1 LIDFDS
7 LFALKMS
14 EIEDIKQDIADTK
27 AELTHAKRKL
37 AEAVVDKNQSEI
49 EEWKARRNTL
59 EALLLEQRKKEN
71 ILLVSRGKFTL
82 LSLFIAFKN
91 LLNSTFLIHMMTDN
105 ALFHFLSASVAAP
118 VPTGKL

>member
-1 LIDFDS
+1 MIDFDS

-27 AELTHAKRKL
+27 AELTDAKRKL

-59 EALLLEQRKKEN
+59 EALLLVLMNIRIEQQKKEN
-71 ILLVSRGKFTL
+71 ILLVSQGKFTL
-82 LSLFIAFKN
+82 LSLLIAF
-91 LLNSTFLIHMMTDN
+91 
-105 ALFHFLSASVAAP
+105 
-118 VPTGKL
+118 

>member
-1 LIDFDS
+1 MIDFDS

-27 AELTHAKRKL
+27 AELTDAKRKL

-59 EALLLEQRKKEN
+59 EALLLEQQKKEN
-71 ILLVSRGKFTL
+71 ILLVSQGKFTL
-82 LSLFIAFKN
+82 LSLLIAF
-91 LLNSTFLIHMMTDN
+91 
-105 ALFHFLSASVAAP
+105 
-118 VPTGKL
+118 

>member
-1 LIDFDS
+1 MIDFDS

-59 EALLLEQRKKEN
+59 EALLLEQQKKEN
-71 ILLVSRGKFTL
+71 ILLVSQGKFTL
-82 LSLFIAFKN
+82 LSLLIAF
-91 LLNSTFLIHMMTDN
+91 
-105 ALFHFLSASVAAP
+105 
-118 VPTGKL
+118 

>member
-1 LIDFDS
+1 
-7 LFALKMS
+7 MS

-27 AELTHAKRKL
+27 AELTDAKRKL

-59 EALLLEQRKKEN
+59 EALLLVLMNSRIEQQKKEN
-71 ILLVSRGKFTL
+71 ILLVSQGKFTL
-82 LSLFIAFKN
+82 LSLLIAFKN

>member
-1 LIDFDS
+1 MIDFDS

-82 LSLFIAFKN
+82 LSLLIAF
-91 LLNSTFLIHMMTDN
+91 
-105 ALFHFLSASVAAP
+105 
-118 VPTGKL
+118 